1 MNNFINNSKKN
12 GFFEGWYFKHQAE
25 NNIIA
30 FIPGFNTD
38 GEGTSQAFLQII
50 MNENSY
56 LIPYSIKD
64 FSIDRKKLIIRLGN
78 NSFSRRGIKINVKTE
93 EISMT
98 GKLRYGRILP
108 IRNTIMGFFKFL
120 PGMECKHEIIS
131 MYHRIYGE
139 FALNGVKY
147 PFYPGIGYIEKDLG
161 HSFPKSYLW
170 AQCNSFPGESCSVFL
185 SIADIPYHG
194 MNFKG
199 CICAIIYQG
208 KEYRLATY
216 KGVKVV
222 SSSPKEICLKQ
233 GRYLL
238 KIYLNTKPDGNK
250 TNSKVEGNNTTGS
263 RQEYNNTVRD
273 KAEGY
278 IGEGYKAENYQGESY
293 QGESHKA
300 ERYQGESHKVESY
313 QRDSYEAECY
323 QGESYRSENYKPDSY
338 QPEDNQPGDNNPK
351 GNNIKEYKLTR
362 NITSS
367 DTKEESFRGEQE
379 FSQELYAPVMGGM
392 TKKIKEQH
400 LSVGRFVLYD
410 RKKLIFDLKSPYVSY
425 EYVE

>member
-1 MNNFINNSKKN
+1 MNSFINNSKKN

-25 NNIIA
+25 NSVIA

-38 GEGTSQAFLQII
+38 GEGISQAFLQII

-56 LIPYSIKD
+56 LIPYSITD

-93 EISMT
+93 EICMT

-108 IRNTIMGFFKFL
+108 IRNTIMGFFKYL

-170 AQCNSFPGESCSVFL
+170 AQCNCFPGESCSVFL

-194 MNFKG
+194 MKFKG

-250 TNSKVEGNNTTGS
+250 TNSKAEGNNTTGC
-263 RQEYNNTVRD
+263 R
-273 KAEGY
+273 
-278 IGEGYKAENYQGESY
+278 
-293 QGESHKA
+293 QGESHQA
-300 ERYQGESHKVESY
+300 ERYQGDRYQSEDYKPESY
-313 QRDSYEAECY
+313 
-323 QGESYRSENYKPDSY
+323 K
-338 QPEDNQPGDNNPK
+338 PEDNQPGDNNPK

-362 NITSS
+362 NKTSS
-367 DTKEESFRGEQE
+367 DKKEESIRGAQE
-379 FSQELYAPVMGGM
+379 FSQELFAPVMGGM